1 MFSACSENCAR
12 LGKLGSTGRSHATHP
27 TGLVPA
33 DGTKGTPRS
42 ATPVRARLR
51 IYARWSLRS
60 GGRGSWKLRLIEGEL
75 RTDEA
80 LRLQAR
86 PGLRL
91 CGRSCG
97 AAGAINFGLSDGCY
111 QATVDRQGWPF
122 LHSWRTLMVT

>member
-1 MFSACSENCAR
+1 MEPN
-12 LGKLGSTGRSHATHP
+12 
-27 TGLVPA
+27 GLVPT
-33 DGTKGTPRS
+33 DGTRRHS
-42 ATPVRARLR
+42 AVSDAVRARLQ
-51 IYARWSLRS
+51 IYARWRLRS
-60 GGRGSWKLRLIEGEL
+60 GGRGSWKLRLLEGEL

-91 CGRSCG
+91 CGRSSG

>member
-80 LRLQAR
+80 LRLQEAACR
-86 PGLRL
+86 PADERPRLR
-91 CGRSCG
+91 G
-97 AAGAINFGLSDGCY
+97 
-111 QATVDRQGWPF
+111 GWRE
-122 LHSWRTLMVT
+122 WVR